1 MEDSGLFNEKFL
13 RVMKPDVVK
22 MWATMKEYFKTEYDG
37 IKMVGNP
44 NPRRMETINNVMQ
57 AKAQPPFD
65 VMQLLGMNRYS
76 KWRHHSKKLL
86 TQ

>member
-1 MEDSGLFNEKFL
+1 MEDSGLFDEKFL

-22 MWATMKEYFKTEYDG
+22 MWATMKEYFKTEYGG

-44 NPRRMETINNVMQ
+44 NPRRMETI
-57 AKAQPPFD
+57 KFD